1 MSPRVVW
8 LADPEA
14 LDVSLV
20 GAKAAGLA
28 RARRAGLAALDGFVV
43 TLAASAEPLQLAA
56 TELARR
62 GSGAAR
68 MTVLRSDLDET
79 LTAEIAEAAA
89 GLAEPLIARSS
100 SALEGEGTWAGA
112 FASLPELHRDEVP
125 KALRSVWS
133 GMFTLEALE
142 RFEAVG
148 IEPGSARMGV
158 LVQTELAPDCGGAAI
173 VDELGAVTISA
184 VKGSPRDLLAGWI
197 PGVRA
202 TVAPDGSI
210 SGQEALELIGA
221 GTLTEVAALAREAAG
236 ELDCNLTEW
245 AVTGGAPVLLQVQRT
260 PTRPAAADGLVLP
273 AALGHPD
280 ARRLAR
286 LVIRFP
292 GALGE
297 ELVLGWAAAPGFVS
311 ARPAGAP
318 VAVGGSSGEIAP
330 APASGAPS
338 SRVGDGA
345 AGQPLGGGR
354 SGDLL
359 VRARL
364 LAAGLAASAWGRD
377 PAEAEALARSVLRR
391 LRGDRPNESI
401 EALGG
406 LAAPDPAAAAE
417 VLWIIE
423 RLGEALGD
431 PHGVWYHTV
440 DELAEIVAGRTSPVR
455 GRVGRDRWEPFLAGV
470 AALGGEARTGIGA
483 SGGIGAGRLVWVS
496 SPTAVD
502 HVRPRDV
509 IVVQYPLPN
518 FAPLLWDAAGLVAL
532 GGAPSAHLMEVA
544 RSLTVPAVVGCP
556 VDDLRGIGAPGPR
569 RKRAPPPR
577 HGRRRRGPC
586 GGPGVVM
593 GARPRVGVIGL
604 GVMGG
609 AMSGHLVAAGFEV
622 CGYDLNPAKTAASAA
637 RGVDSIADVAGH
649 SDVVLL
655 SLPSVGALD
664 DVSAG
669 LAAAAPAGL
678 VAVEMGT
685 LPLEAKQRAF
695 DRLTAAG
702 CDLLDAPVSGTGLQA
717 ADATLVVYSSG
728 SHASFERAAPIF
740 DVIGRRSYDLGE
752 FGNGSR
758 MKFVA
763 NLLVAV
769 HTLAAAEAH
778 ALGAAAGLDRPLP
791 RR

>member
-1 MSPRVVW
+1 MSPRVVR
-8 LADPEA
+8 LDSPEA

-28 RARRAGLAALDGFVV
+28 RARRSGLAALDGFVV
-43 TLAASAEPLQLAA
+43 TLAASAEPLQQAA
-56 TELARR
+56 AELARR

-68 MTVLRSDLDET
+68 MTVLRSDLDED
-79 LTAEIAEAAA
+79 LAAEIAEAAA
-89 GLAEPLIARSS
+89 GFAEPLIARSS

-148 IEPGSARMGV
+148 IEPGSAGMGV
-158 LVQTELAPDCGGAAI
+158 LVQTELSPDCGGAAV

-210 SGQEALELIGA
+210 SGQEAVELIGA
-221 GTLTEVAALAREAAG
+221 GTLSQVAGLARQAAG
-236 ELDCNLTEW
+236 KLDCNLVEW
-245 AVTGGAPVLLQVQRT
+245 AVTGGTAVLLQVQRT

-286 LVIRFP
+286 LVIRYP

-297 ELVLGWAAAPGFVS
+297 ELVLGWAAAPGFEFERVGGG
-311 ARPAGAP
+311 GATVGGCP
-318 VAVGGSSGEIAP
+318 EGAAVAVGGSSGEIAP
-330 APASGAPS
+330 APAPGAPS
-338 SRVGDGA
+338 SGVGGSAAAGRVGGGDGDA
-345 AGQPLGGGR
+345 ARPFGGSSVG
-354 SGDLL
+354 LL
-359 VRARL
+359 ARARL
-364 LAAGLAASAWGRD
+364 LAAGLTAAAWGLD
-377 PAEAEALARSVLRR
+377 SGEAVALARSVLRR

-406 LAAPDPAAAAE
+406 LAAPDPGAAAE
-417 VLWIIE
+417 VLGIIE
-423 RLGEALGD
+423 RLGEVLGD

-440 DELAEIVAGRTSPVR
+440 DELAEILAGRALPER

-496 SPTAVD
+496 SPTSVD

-556 VDDLRGIGAPGPR
+556 LDDLRGVEAPG
-569 RKRAPPPR
+569 
-577 HGRRRRGPC
+577 
-586 GGPGVVM
+586 
-593 GARPRVGVIGL
+593 
-604 GVMGG
+604 GG
-609 AMSGHLVAAGFEV
+609 ASESLHLG
-622 CGYDLNPAKTAASAA
+622 T
-637 RGVDSIADVAGH
+637 VDGDEGR
-649 SDVVLL
+649 
-655 SLPSVGALD
+655 
-664 DVSAG
+664 
-669 LAAAAPAGL
+669 
-678 VAVEMGT
+678 VAV
-685 LPLEAKQRAF
+685 LE
-695 DRLTAAG
+695 L
-702 CDLLDAPVSGTGLQA
+702 
-717 ADATLVVYSSG
+717 
-728 SHASFERAAPIF
+728 
-740 DVIGRRSYDLGE
+740 
-752 FGNGSR
+752 
-758 MKFVA
+758 
-763 NLLVAV
+763 
-769 HTLAAAEAH
+769 
-778 ALGAAAGLDRPLP
+778 
-791 RR
+791 

>member
-1 MSPRVVW
+1 MSPRVVR
-8 LADPEA
+8 LDDPEA

-20 GAKAAGLA
+20 GAKAASLA

-43 TLAASAEPLQLAA
+43 TLAASAEPLQQAA

-79 LTAEIAEAAA
+79 LIAEIAEAAA
-89 GLAEPLIARSS
+89 GLSEPLIARSS

-148 IEPGSARMGV
+148 IEPGTAGMGV

-173 VDELGAVTISA
+173 VDELGAVRISA
-184 VKGSPRDLLAGWI
+184 VKGSPRDLLAGWV

-202 TVAPDGSI
+202 TVAPDGTI

-221 GTLTEVAALAREAAG
+221 GTLTGVAALAREAAG

-260 PTRPAAADGLVLP
+260 PARPAAADGLVLP

-297 ELVLGWAAAPGFVS
+297 ELVLGWAAAPGFVG
-311 ARPAGAP
+311 ARPEGAPVAVGGGPEGAP

-338 SRVGDGA
+338 SGSVRKDITPGKARLSGTGGA
-345 AGQPLGGGR
+345 AQPFGGEGR
-354 SGDLL
+354 GLL
-359 VRARL
+359 ARARL
-364 LAAGLAASAWGRD
+364 LAADLTAAAWGRESG
-377 PAEAEALARSVLRR
+377 EAAALARLVLRR

-406 LAAPDPAAAAE
+406 LAAPDPVAAAE
-417 VLWIIE
+417 VLGIIE

-440 DELAEIVAGRTSPVR
+440 DELAEIVAGRTSPAR

-496 SPTAVD
+496 SPTSVG

-556 VDDLRGIGAPGPR
+556 VDDLRGIGAPG
-569 RKRAPPPR
+569 
-577 HGRRRRGPC
+577 
-586 GGPGVVM
+586 
-593 GARPRVGVIGL
+593 
-604 GVMGG
+604 GG
-609 AMSGHLVAAGFEV
+609 ASDSLHLG
-622 CGYDLNPAKTAASAA
+622 T
-637 RGVDSIADVAGH
+637 VDGDEGR
-649 SDVVLL
+649 
-655 SLPSVGALD
+655 
-664 DVSAG
+664 
-669 LAAAAPAGL
+669 
-678 VAVEMGT
+678 VAV
-685 LPLEAKQRAF
+685 LE
-695 DRLTAAG
+695 L
-702 CDLLDAPVSGTGLQA
+702 
-717 ADATLVVYSSG
+717 
-728 SHASFERAAPIF
+728 
-740 DVIGRRSYDLGE
+740 
-752 FGNGSR
+752 
-758 MKFVA
+758 
-763 NLLVAV
+763 
-769 HTLAAAEAH
+769 
-778 ALGAAAGLDRPLP
+778 
-791 RR
+791 

>member
-1 MSPRVVW
+1 MSPRVVR
-8 LADPEA
+8 LDDPEA

-43 TLAASAEPLQLAA
+43 TLAASAEPLQQAA

-79 LTAEIAEAAA
+79 LAAEIAEAAA

-148 IEPGSARMGV
+148 IEPGTAGMGV

-173 VDELGAVTISA
+173 VDELGAVRISA
-184 VKGSPRDLLAGWI
+184 VKGSPRDLLAGWV

-202 TVAPDGSI
+202 TVAPDGTI
-210 SGQEALELIGA
+210 SGQEALELIGV
-221 GTLTEVAALAREAAG
+221 GTLTGVAALAREAAG

-297 ELVLGWAAAPGFVS
+297 ELVLGWAAAPGVVFDRVGGGG
-311 ARPAGAP
+311 APVGTCPEGAP

-338 SRVGDGA
+338 SGDGLASDRGA
-345 AGQPLGGGR
+345 AGLSDGLAAA
-354 SGDLL
+354 SGDAGQPFGGESGGLL
-359 VRARL
+359 ARARL
-364 LAAGLAASAWGRD
+364 LTAGLTASAWGRESG
-377 PAEAEALARSVLRR
+377 EAAALARLVLRR

-406 LAAPDPAAAAE
+406 LAAPDPVAAAE

-440 DELAEIVAGRTSPVR
+440 DELAEIVAGRTSPAR

-470 AALGGEARTGIGA
+470 AALGGEARTGTGA

-496 SPTAVD
+496 SPTSVG

-556 VDDLRGIGAPGPR
+556 VDDLRGIGAPGG
-569 RKRAPPPR
+569 ASNSL
-577 HGRRRRGPC
+577 HLGTVDGDEGR
-586 GGPGVVM
+586 
-593 GARPRVGVIGL
+593 
-604 GVMGG
+604 
-609 AMSGHLVAAGFEV
+609 
-622 CGYDLNPAKTAASAA
+622 
-637 RGVDSIADVAGH
+637 
-649 SDVVLL
+649 
-655 SLPSVGALD
+655 
-664 DVSAG
+664 
-669 LAAAAPAGL
+669 
-678 VAVEMGT
+678 VAV
-685 LPLEAKQRAF
+685 LE
-695 DRLTAAG
+695 L
-702 CDLLDAPVSGTGLQA
+702 
-717 ADATLVVYSSG
+717 
-728 SHASFERAAPIF
+728 
-740 DVIGRRSYDLGE
+740 
-752 FGNGSR
+752 
-758 MKFVA
+758 
-763 NLLVAV
+763 
-769 HTLAAAEAH
+769 
-778 ALGAAAGLDRPLP
+778 
-791 RR
+791 

>member
-1 MSPRVVW
+1 MSPRVVR
-8 LADPEA
+8 LDDPEA

-43 TLAASAEPLQLAA
+43 TLAASAEPLQQAA
-56 TELARR
+56 AELARR

-79 LTAEIAEAAA
+79 LIAEIAEAAA

-148 IEPGSARMGV
+148 IEPGSAGMGV

-184 VKGSPRDLLAGWI
+184 VKGSPRDLLAGWV

-202 TVAPDGSI
+202 TVAPDGTI
-210 SGQEALELIGA
+210 SGQEALELIGV
-221 GTLTEVAALAREAAG
+221 GTLTGVAALAREAAG

-260 PTRPAAADGLVLP
+260 PARPAAADGLVLP

-297 ELVLGWAAAPGFVS
+297 ELVLGWAAAPGFVG
-311 ARPAGAP
+311 ARPEGAP

-338 SRVGDGA
+338 SGDGLA
-345 AGQPLGGGR
+345 SDGGAVGLSDGLAAAGGDAGQPFGGEGR
-354 SGDLL
+354 GLL
-359 VRARL
+359 ARARL
-364 LAAGLAASAWGRD
+364 LTAGLTAAAWGR
-377 PAEAEALARSVLRR
+377 AGEEAEALARSVLRR

-406 LAAPDPAAAAE
+406 LAAPDPVAAAE

-440 DELAEIVAGRTSPVR
+440 DELAEILAGRTSPAR

-496 SPTAVD
+496 SPTSVG

-556 VDDLRGIGAPGPR
+556 VDDLRGIGAPG
-569 RKRAPPPR
+569 
-577 HGRRRRGPC
+577 
-586 GGPGVVM
+586 
-593 GARPRVGVIGL
+593 
-604 GVMGG
+604 GG
-609 AMSGHLVAAGFEV
+609 ASDSLHLG
-622 CGYDLNPAKTAASAA
+622 T
-637 RGVDSIADVAGH
+637 VDGDEGR
-649 SDVVLL
+649 
-655 SLPSVGALD
+655 
-664 DVSAG
+664 
-669 LAAAAPAGL
+669 
-678 VAVEMGT
+678 VAV
-685 LPLEAKQRAF
+685 LE
-695 DRLTAAG
+695 L
-702 CDLLDAPVSGTGLQA
+702 
-717 ADATLVVYSSG
+717 
-728 SHASFERAAPIF
+728 
-740 DVIGRRSYDLGE
+740 
-752 FGNGSR
+752 
-758 MKFVA
+758 
-763 NLLVAV
+763 
-769 HTLAAAEAH
+769 
-778 ALGAAAGLDRPLP
+778 
-791 RR
+791 

>member
-1 MSPRVVW
+1 MSPRVVR
-8 LADPEA
+8 LDDPEA

-20 GAKAAGLA
+20 GAKAASLA

-43 TLAASAEPLQLAA
+43 TLAASAEPLQQAA

-79 LTAEIAEAAA
+79 LIAEIAEAAA

-112 FASLPELHRDEVP
+112 FASLPELRRDEVP

-148 IEPGSARMGV
+148 IEPGTAGMGV

-173 VDELGAVTISA
+173 VDELGAVRISA
-184 VKGSPRDLLAGWI
+184 VKGSPRDLLAGWV

-202 TVAPDGSI
+202 TVAPDGTI

-221 GTLTEVAALAREAAG
+221 GTLTGVAALAREAAG

-260 PTRPAAADGLVLP
+260 PIRPAAADGLVLP

-297 ELVLGWAAAPGFVS
+297 ELVLGWAAAPGFESDRAGGGGAPVGGGC
-311 ARPAGAP
+311 PEGAP

-338 SRVGDGA
+338 SGDGLASDGGA
-345 AGQPLGGGR
+345 AGLSDGLAAAGGDAGQPFGGE
-354 SGDLL
+354 SGGLL
-359 VRARL
+359 ARARL
-364 LAAGLAASAWGRD
+364 LAADLTAAAWGRESG
-377 PAEAEALARSVLRR
+377 EAAALARSVLRR

-406 LAAPDPAAAAE
+406 LAAPDPVAAAE

-440 DELAEIVAGRTSPVR
+440 DELAEIVAGRTSPAR

-496 SPTAVD
+496 SPTSVG

-556 VDDLRGIGAPGPR
+556 VDDLRGIGAPG
-569 RKRAPPPR
+569 
-577 HGRRRRGPC
+577 
-586 GGPGVVM
+586 
-593 GARPRVGVIGL
+593 
-604 GVMGG
+604 GG
-609 AMSGHLVAAGFEV
+609 ASESLHLG
-622 CGYDLNPAKTAASAA
+622 T
-637 RGVDSIADVAGH
+637 VDGDEGR
-649 SDVVLL
+649 
-655 SLPSVGALD
+655 
-664 DVSAG
+664 
-669 LAAAAPAGL
+669 
-678 VAVEMGT
+678 VAV
-685 LPLEAKQRAF
+685 LE
-695 DRLTAAG
+695 L
-702 CDLLDAPVSGTGLQA
+702 
-717 ADATLVVYSSG
+717 
-728 SHASFERAAPIF
+728 
-740 DVIGRRSYDLGE
+740 
-752 FGNGSR
+752 
-758 MKFVA
+758 
-763 NLLVAV
+763 
-769 HTLAAAEAH
+769 
-778 ALGAAAGLDRPLP
+778 
-791 RR
+791 

>member
-1 MSPRVVW
+1 MSPRVVR
-8 LADPEA
+8 LDDPEA

-20 GAKAAGLA
+20 GAKAASLA

-43 TLAASAEPLQLAA
+43 TLAASAEPLQQAA

-79 LTAEIAEAAA
+79 LVAEIAEAAA

-148 IEPGSARMGV
+148 IEPGTAGMGV

-184 VKGSPRDLLAGWI
+184 VKGSPRDLLAGWV

-202 TVAPDGSI
+202 TVAPDGTI
-210 SGQEALELIGA
+210 SGQEALELIGV
-221 GTLTEVAALAREAAG
+221 GTLTGVAALAREAAG

-260 PTRPAAADGLVLP
+260 PARPAAADGLVLP

-297 ELVLGWAAAPGFVS
+297 ELVLGWAAAPGFVG
-311 ARPAGAP
+311 ARPEGAP
-318 VAVGGSSGEIAP
+318 VAFGGESG
-330 APASGAPS
+330 G
-338 SRVGDGA
+338 
-345 AGQPLGGGR
+345 
-354 SGDLL
+354 LL
-359 VRARL
+359 ARARL
-364 LAAGLAASAWGRD
+364 LTAGLTAAAWGR
-377 PAEAEALARSVLRR
+377 PGGEAAALARLVLRR

-406 LAAPDPAAAAE
+406 WLRPILLRLLRCFGSSSGWVRPWVTRTVSGITRSMSWRRSWPGGPRRRGGASVGTVGSPSWPVLRRSGERRAPASGP
-417 VLWIIE
+417 
-423 RLGEALGD
+423 
-431 PHGVWYHTV
+431 P
-440 DELAEIVAGRTSPVR
+440 
-455 GRVGRDRWEPFLAGV
+455 
-470 AALGGEARTGIGA
+470 GA
-483 SGGIGAGRLVWVS
+483 SGPGRLVWVS
-496 SPTAVD
+496 SPTAVG

-556 VDDLRGIGAPGPR
+556 VDDLRGIGAPGGD
-569 RKRAPPPR
+569 ASESL
-577 HGRRRRGPC
+577 HLGTVDGDEGR
-586 GGPGVVM
+586 
-593 GARPRVGVIGL
+593 
-604 GVMGG
+604 
-609 AMSGHLVAAGFEV
+609 
-622 CGYDLNPAKTAASAA
+622 
-637 RGVDSIADVAGH
+637 
-649 SDVVLL
+649 
-655 SLPSVGALD
+655 
-664 DVSAG
+664 
-669 LAAAAPAGL
+669 
-678 VAVEMGT
+678 VAV
-685 LPLEAKQRAF
+685 LE
-695 DRLTAAG
+695 L
-702 CDLLDAPVSGTGLQA
+702 
-717 ADATLVVYSSG
+717 
-728 SHASFERAAPIF
+728 
-740 DVIGRRSYDLGE
+740 
-752 FGNGSR
+752 
-758 MKFVA
+758 
-763 NLLVAV
+763 
-769 HTLAAAEAH
+769 
-778 ALGAAAGLDRPLP
+778 
-791 RR
+791 

>member
-1 MSPRVVW
+1 MSPRVVR
-8 LADPEA
+8 LDDPEA

-43 TLAASAEPLQLAA
+43 TLAASAEPLRKAA
-56 TELARR
+56 AELARR

-68 MTVLRSDLDET
+68 MTVLRGDLDET

-148 IEPGSARMGV
+148 IEPGTAGMGV

-173 VDELGAVTISA
+173 VDELGAVRISA
-184 VKGSPRDLLAGWI
+184 VKGSPRDLLAGWV

-221 GTLTEVAALAREAAG
+221 GTLTGVAALAREAAG
-236 ELDCNLTEW
+236 ELGCNLTEW

-297 ELVLGWAAAPGFVS
+297 ELVLGWAAAPGFGC
-311 ARPAGAP
+311 PEGAP
-318 VAVGGSSGEIAP
+318 V
-330 APASGAPS
+330 
-338 SRVGDGA
+338 GA
-345 AGQPLGGGR
+345 AQPFGGE
-354 SGDLL
+354 SGGLL
-359 VRARL
+359 ARARL
-364 LAAGLAASAWGRD
+364 LASDLTASAWGRD
-377 PAEAEALARSVLRR
+377 SGEALALARSVLRR

-406 LAAPDPAAAAE
+406 LAAPDPAAASE
-417 VLWIIE
+417 MLGIIK
-423 RLGEALGD
+423 RLGEVLGD

-483 SGGIGAGRLVWVS
+483 SGVASGPAGWC
-496 SPTAVD
+496 
-502 HVRPRDV
+502 
-509 IVVQYPLPN
+509 
-518 FAPLLWDAAGLVAL
+518 
-532 GGAPSAHLMEVA
+532 
-544 RSLTVPAVVGCP
+544 GC
-556 VDDLRGIGAPGPR
+556 RAPR
-569 RKRAPPPR
+569 RSTTCG
-577 HGRRRRGPC
+577 HG
-586 GGPGVVM
+586 
-593 GARPRVGVIGL
+593 
-604 GVMGG
+604 
-609 AMSGHLVAAGFEV
+609 
-622 CGYDLNPAKTAASAA
+622 T
-637 RGVDSIADVAGH
+637 
-649 SDVVLL
+649 
-655 SLPSVGALD
+655 
-664 DVSAG
+664 
-669 LAAAAPAGL
+669 
-678 VAVEMGT
+678 
-685 LPLEAKQRAF
+685 
-695 DRLTAAG
+695 
-702 CDLLDAPVSGTGLQA
+702 
-717 ADATLVVYSSG
+717 
-728 SHASFERAAPIF
+728 
-740 DVIGRRSYDLGE
+740 
-752 FGNGSR
+752 
-758 MKFVA
+758 
-763 NLLVAV
+763 
-769 HTLAAAEAH
+769 
-778 ALGAAAGLDRPLP
+778 
-791 RR
+791 

>member
-1 MSPRVVW
+1 MPSAEPAARLGTGAARLAMSPRVVR
-8 LADPEA
+8 LDDPEA
-14 LDVSLV
+14 LDGSLV

-28 RARRAGLAALDGFVV
+28 RARRAGLATLDGFVV
-43 TLAASAEPLQLAA
+43 TLAASAGPLQQAA

-79 LTAEIAEAAA
+79 LAAEIAQAAA

-148 IEPGSARMGV
+148 IEPGSAGMGV

-173 VDELGAVTISA
+173 VDELGAVTVSA
-184 VKGSPRDLLAGWI
+184 VKGSPRDLLAGWV

-202 TVAPDGSI
+202 TVAPDGTI
-210 SGQEALELIGA
+210 SGQEALELIGT
-221 GTLTEVAALAREAAG
+221 GTLTAVAALAREAAG

-297 ELVLGWAAAPGFVS
+297 ELVLGWAAANGGCTE
-311 ARPAGAP
+311 GAS
-318 VAVGGSSGEIAP
+318 V
-330 APASGAPS
+330 
-338 SRVGDGA
+338 A
-345 AGQPLGGGR
+345 AGQPFGGEGLGG
-354 SGDLL
+354 LL
-359 VRARL
+359 ARARL
-364 LAAGLAASAWGRD
+364 LTAGLTASAWGRESG
-377 PAEAEALARSVLRR
+377 EAAALARLVLRR

-406 LAAPDPAAAAE
+406 LAAPDPVAAAE

-556 VDDLRGIGAPGPR
+556 VDDLRGIGAPG
-569 RKRAPPPR
+569 RAGTSDSL
-577 HGRRRRGPC
+577 HLGTVDGDEGR
-586 GGPGVVM
+586 
-593 GARPRVGVIGL
+593 
-604 GVMGG
+604 
-609 AMSGHLVAAGFEV
+609 
-622 CGYDLNPAKTAASAA
+622 
-637 RGVDSIADVAGH
+637 
-649 SDVVLL
+649 
-655 SLPSVGALD
+655 
-664 DVSAG
+664 
-669 LAAAAPAGL
+669 
-678 VAVEMGT
+678 VAV
-685 LPLEAKQRAF
+685 LE
-695 DRLTAAG
+695 L
-702 CDLLDAPVSGTGLQA
+702 
-717 ADATLVVYSSG
+717 
-728 SHASFERAAPIF
+728 
-740 DVIGRRSYDLGE
+740 
-752 FGNGSR
+752 
-758 MKFVA
+758 
-763 NLLVAV
+763 
-769 HTLAAAEAH
+769 
-778 ALGAAAGLDRPLP
+778 
-791 RR
+791 

>member
-1 MSPRVVW
+1 MSPRVVR
-8 LADPEA
+8 LDDPEA

-20 GAKAAGLA
+20 GAKAASLA

-43 TLAASAEPLQLAA
+43 TLAASAEPLQQAA

-79 LTAEIAEAAA
+79 LVAEIAEAAA

-148 IEPGSARMGV
+148 IEPGTAGMGV

-173 VDELGAVTISA
+173 VDELGAVRISA
-184 VKGSPRDLLAGWI
+184 VKGSPRDLLAGWV

-202 TVAPDGSI
+202 TVAPDGTI

-221 GTLTEVAALAREAAG
+221 GTLTGVAALAREAAG

-297 ELVLGWAAAPGFVS
+297 ELVLGWAAAPGFVG
-311 ARPAGAP
+311 ARPEGAP
-318 VAVGGSSGEIAP
+318 VAFGGESG
-330 APASGAPS
+330 G
-338 SRVGDGA
+338 
-345 AGQPLGGGR
+345 
-354 SGDLL
+354 LL
-359 VRARL
+359 ARARL
-364 LAAGLAASAWGRD
+364 LAADLTAAAWGRESG
-377 PAEAEALARSVLRR
+377 EAAALARLVLRR

-406 LAAPDPAAAAE
+406 LAAPDPVAAAE

-440 DELAEIVAGRTSPVR
+440 DELAEILAGRTSPAR

-496 SPTAVD
+496 SPTAVG

-556 VDDLRGIGAPGPR
+556 VDDLRGIGAPG
-569 RKRAPPPR
+569 
-577 HGRRRRGPC
+577 
-586 GGPGVVM
+586 
-593 GARPRVGVIGL
+593 
-604 GVMGG
+604 GG
-609 AMSGHLVAAGFEV
+609 ASESLHLG
-622 CGYDLNPAKTAASAA
+622 T
-637 RGVDSIADVAGH
+637 VDGDEGR
-649 SDVVLL
+649 
-655 SLPSVGALD
+655 
-664 DVSAG
+664 
-669 LAAAAPAGL
+669 
-678 VAVEMGT
+678 VAV
-685 LPLEAKQRAF
+685 LE
-695 DRLTAAG
+695 L
-702 CDLLDAPVSGTGLQA
+702 
-717 ADATLVVYSSG
+717 
-728 SHASFERAAPIF
+728 
-740 DVIGRRSYDLGE
+740 
-752 FGNGSR
+752 
-758 MKFVA
+758 
-763 NLLVAV
+763 
-769 HTLAAAEAH
+769 
-778 ALGAAAGLDRPLP
+778 
-791 RR
+791 

>member
-1 MSPRVVW
+1 MSPRVVR
-8 LADPEA
+8 LDDPEA

-43 TLAASAEPLQLAA
+43 TLAASAEPLQQAA

-79 LTAEIAEAAA
+79 LIAEIAEAAA

-148 IEPGSARMGV
+148 IEPGSAGMGV

-173 VDELGAVTISA
+173 VDELGAVTVSA
-184 VKGSPRDLLAGWI
+184 VKGSPRDLLAGWV

-245 AVTGGAPVLLQVQRT
+245 AVTCGAPVLLQVQRT

-286 LVIRFP
+286 LVIRYP

-297 ELVLGWAAAPGFVS
+297 ELVLGWAAGAVGAVGS
-311 ARPAGAP
+311 RPAGTP
-318 VAVGGSSGEIAP
+318 VAVGGSSGEIDP
-330 APASGAPS
+330 APASGVPA
-338 SRVGDGA
+338 SRVGDA
-345 AGQPLGGGR
+345 PAGQPLGGGK
-354 SGDLL
+354 SGGLL
-359 VRARL
+359 ARARL
-364 LAAGLAASAWGRD
+364 LSADLVASAWGR
-377 PAEAEALARSVLRR
+377 PGEEAAALARLVLRR

-406 LAAPDPAAAAE
+406 LAAPDPVAAAE

-440 DELAEIVAGRTSPVR
+440 DELAEIVAGRTSPAR
-455 GRVGRDRWEPFLAGV
+455 DRVGRDRWEPFLAGV

-556 VDDLRGIGAPGPR
+556 VDDLRGIGAPG
-569 RKRAPPPR
+569 
-577 HGRRRRGPC
+577 
-586 GGPGVVM
+586 
-593 GARPRVGVIGL
+593 
-604 GVMGG
+604 GG
-609 AMSGHLVAAGFEV
+609 ASESLHLG
-622 CGYDLNPAKTAASAA
+622 T
-637 RGVDSIADVAGH
+637 VDGNE
-649 SDVVLL
+649 
-655 SLPSVGALD
+655 GR
-664 DVSAG
+664 
-669 LAAAAPAGL
+669 
-678 VAVEMGT
+678 VAV
-685 LPLEAKQRAF
+685 LE
-695 DRLTAAG
+695 L
-702 CDLLDAPVSGTGLQA
+702 
-717 ADATLVVYSSG
+717 
-728 SHASFERAAPIF
+728 
-740 DVIGRRSYDLGE
+740 
-752 FGNGSR
+752 
-758 MKFVA
+758 
-763 NLLVAV
+763 
-769 HTLAAAEAH
+769 
-778 ALGAAAGLDRPLP
+778 
-791 RR
+791 

>member
-1 MSPRVVW
+1 MSPRVVR
-8 LADPEA
+8 LDDPEA

-20 GAKAAGLA
+20 GAKAASLA

-43 TLAASAEPLQLAA
+43 TLAASAEPLQQAA

-68 MTVLRSDLDET
+68 MTVLRSDLDEP
-79 LTAEIAEAAA
+79 LIAEIAEAAA

-142 RFEAVG
+142 RFEAAG
-148 IEPGSARMGV
+148 IEPGSAGMGV

-202 TVAPDGSI
+202 TVAPDGTI

-221 GTLTEVAALAREAAG
+221 STLTDVAALAREAAG

-286 LVIRFP
+286 LVIRYP

-297 ELVLGWAAAPGFVS
+297 ELVLGWAAAIGGCPE
-311 ARPAGAP
+311 GAP

-338 SRVGDGA
+338 SRVGGSAA
-345 AGQPLGGGR
+345 AGQPFGGE
-354 SGDLL
+354 SGGLL
-359 VRARL
+359 ARARL
-364 LAAGLAASAWGRD
+364 LTAGLTAAAWGR
-377 PAEAEALARSVLRR
+377 AGEEAEALARLVLRR

-406 LAAPDPAAAAE
+406 LAAPDPVAAAE

-440 DELAEIVAGRTSPVR
+440 DELAEILAGRTSPAR

-496 SPTAVD
+496 SPTAVG

-518 FAPLLWDAAGLVAL
+518 FAPLLWDAAGVVAL

-556 VDDLRGIGAPGPR
+556 VDDLRGIGAPG
-569 RKRAPPPR
+569 
-577 HGRRRRGPC
+577 
-586 GGPGVVM
+586 
-593 GARPRVGVIGL
+593 
-604 GVMGG
+604 GG
-609 AMSGHLVAAGFEV
+609 ASDSLHLG
-622 CGYDLNPAKTAASAA
+622 T
-637 RGVDSIADVAGH
+637 VDGDEGR
-649 SDVVLL
+649 
-655 SLPSVGALD
+655 
-664 DVSAG
+664 
-669 LAAAAPAGL
+669 
-678 VAVEMGT
+678 VAV
-685 LPLEAKQRAF
+685 LE
-695 DRLTAAG
+695 L
-702 CDLLDAPVSGTGLQA
+702 
-717 ADATLVVYSSG
+717 
-728 SHASFERAAPIF
+728 
-740 DVIGRRSYDLGE
+740 
-752 FGNGSR
+752 
-758 MKFVA
+758 
-763 NLLVAV
+763 
-769 HTLAAAEAH
+769 
-778 ALGAAAGLDRPLP
+778 
-791 RR
+791 